1 MYYDKLDYHIAT
13 NLLLEVLFTTSL
25 ILFFFMTCSNRYDV
39 HKFLVSLN
47 LNPLNYQLGSTKIFL
62 REIEKIKLDYFL
74 HQQIMASIVRIQRW
88 YRAVLE
94 RRQFLRMHDA
104 VIKLQVNK

>member
-1 MYYDKLDYHIAT
+1 MVGSSLYEFL
-13 NLLLEVLFTTSL
+13 NSVFLFM
-25 ILFFFMTCSNRYDV
+25 ICSTRYDV

-104 VIKLQVNK
+104 VIKLQVNKSLILFILLLYNM